1 MIYALFPGAC
11 VADRSEE
18 EAIGLEVR
26 VGTMPSSPGI
36 WVLEGSGPM
45 GLAELAALDTLFNS
59 FIPQPP
65 MAQGRWQLVRL
76 LGWVSPGA
84 RTPSLPVTPT
94 SPGMWRWDPQ
104 PYPAASRFPGLN
116 LESSLSLQ
124 LPFPK

>member
-59 FIPQPP
+59 SIPQPP
-65 MAQGRWQLVRL
+65 MDRAPGSWSGFLAGYL
-76 LGWVSPGA
+76 LGPEPHPCLSLPPAQECGDG
-84 RTPSLPVTPT
+84 TPSLT
-94 SPGMWRWDPQ
+94 
-104 PYPAASRFPGLN
+104 
-116 LESSLSLQ
+116 LQ
-124 LPFPK
+124 QVGSQG